1 MENRRGFTLIELLVV
16 IVIIALLIALLLPAV
31 QSAREAARR
40 AQCCNNLQQ
49 IGIALHNYQGT
60 LGALPSAGIIA
71 PLSNY
76 WVANGLAWPDHYA
89 YSALAQIL
97 PFLEQKVLYD
107 AINFEVPLST
117 NTGTPIPQNTTV
129 HVVRVSTFL
138 CLSDPRGNVIPGRAP
153 SNYASCTGD
162 GLPGG
167 FALPGPFGNPD
178 GPLYCNS
185 STSLASLRD
194 GTSQTALIGECVI
207 GTGTQINPTTGA
219 PNPMEFM
226 IDLPGGHSVYADSF
240 KYIPL
245 TTAECAGSSATFSFR
260 QSAWMQGD
268 YGTTLY
274 DHYLTPNS
282 KAYDCIRDWLHGW
295 RTARS
300 RHPGGVNLLFADGSV
315 HFIKD
320 TIATANWRALGT
332 CAGGEAMSADS
343 F

>member
-1 MENRRGFTLIELLVV
+1 MTNRRGFTLIELLVV

-40 AQCCNNLQQ
+40 AQCSNNLKQ
-49 IGIALHNYQGT
+49 IGIALHNYH
-60 LGALPSAGIIA
+60 GAQRVFPSAGIVA

-76 WVANGLAWPDHYA
+76 WVANGLAWPGHYD
-89 YSALAQIL
+89 YSAFAQVL
-97 PFLEQKVLYD
+97 SFLEHQVLYH

-117 NTGTPIPQNTTV
+117 NTGTPGPENTTV
-129 HVVRVSTFL
+129 HALRVSTFL
-138 CLSDPRGNVIPGRAP
+138 CPSDLRENVIPGRAP
-153 SNYASCTGD
+153 GNYASCTGD

-167 FALPGPFGNPD
+167 FSLPGPYGNPD
-178 GPLYCNS
+178 GPLYSNS

-207 GTGTQINPTTGA
+207 GDGSQINPTAGA
-219 PNPMEFM
+219 PNPMEVM
-226 IDLPGGHSVYADSF
+226 IDLPGGHNVYADSF
-240 KYIPL
+240 TYIPL
-245 TTAECAGSSATFSFR
+245 TTAECAGSSSYFSYR
-260 QSAWMQGD
+260 QSAWIQGD
-268 YGTTLY
+268 CGTTLY

-282 KAYDCIRDWLHGW
+282 KIYDCIRDWQHGW

-300 RHPGGVNLLFADGSV
+300 RHAGGVNLLFADGSV

-320 TIATANWRALGT
+320 TINTATWRALGT
-332 CAGGEAMSADS
+332 CAGGEAIGADS

>member
-1 MENRRGFTLIELLVV
+1 MKNRRGFTLIELLVV

-40 AQCCNNLQQ
+40 SQCNNNLRQ
-49 IGIALHNYQGT
+49 IGVALHNYHSTQG
-60 LGALPSAGIIA
+60 LFPSAGIIA

-76 WVANGLAWPDHYA
+76 WVANGLAWPGHYD
-89 YSALAQIL
+89 YSAFAQIL
-97 PFLEQKVLYD
+97 PFLEQKALFD
-107 AINFEVPLST
+107 SINFEVPFAT
-117 NTGTPIPQNTTV
+117 NTGPPVPQNTTAV
-129 HVVRVSTFL
+129 IVQIRTFL
-138 CLSDPRGNVIPGRAP
+138 CPSDTRENVIFGRAP

-167 FALPGPFGNPD
+167 FALPGPYGNPD

-185 STSLASLRD
+185 SKSFASLTD

-207 GTGTQINPTTGA
+207 GNGSQIDPTAGA
-219 PNPMEFM
+219 PNPMEVM
-226 IDLPGGHSVYADSF
+226 IDLPGGHSVYADTF
-240 KYIPL
+240 TYIPL
-245 TTAECAGSSATFSFR
+245 TTAECAGSSSYFPYR

-282 KAYDCIRDWLHGW
+282 KTYDCIRDWLHGW

-320 TIATANWRALGT
+320 TINTVPWRALGT
-332 CAGGEAMSADS
+332 CAGGEVISADS